1 MKYIII
7 LVISFINI
15 YSHAQD
21 LNKVKA
27 YSAESFYHLFNN
39 RLADTNVKVV
49 EDEAAEFI
57 KNLIKDV
64 KWYNK
69 TVKPLGEGLLIEFKP
84 NEGIYLGYNG
94 FAVIDSLEI
103 IKQSYTY
110 PKKSRNRVKE
120 IIDSY
125 YSPSSKNTIRRYDK
139 HSLSVAYISS
149 NPCFFNPRKKSVKVF
164 FNVKI
169 NTESVSMDYHID
181 KDKNG
186 SIVVFRHISLWNVKT
201 RTDGFVKL
209 QVDEHNMKKLLALIP
224 DWYSMSD
231 SERMRYLDNH
241 IK

>member
-1 MKYIII
+1 MKNIII
-7 LVISFINI
+7 LVISFISI

-21 LNKVKA
+21 NNTVRA
-27 YSAESFYHLFNN
+27 YSAESFYHLFNE
-39 RLADTNVKVV
+39 RLADMNAKVV
-49 EDEAAEFI
+49 EGEDAEFI
-57 KNLIKDV
+57 KSIIKDV

-94 FAVIDSLEI
+94 FAVIDSSEI

-125 YSPSSKNTIRRYDK
+125 YSPPSMNTIKKYDN

-149 NPCFFNPRKKSVKVF
+149 NPCFFNPRKKSVRVF

-169 NTESVSMDYHID
+169 NTESVSVDYHID

-186 SIVVFRHISLWNVKT
+186 SLIVFRHISLWNVKT
-201 RTDGFVKL
+201 RTDGSVKL
-209 QVDEHNMKKLLALIP
+209 QADEHAMKKLLALIP
-224 DWYSMSD
+224 DWNSMSD

>member
-49 EDEAAEFI
+49 EDEDAEFI
-57 KNLIKDV
+57 KNIIKDV

-110 PKKSRNRVKE
+110 PKKS
-120 IIDSY
+120 
-125 YSPSSKNTIRRYDK
+125 
-139 HSLSVAYISS
+139 
-149 NPCFFNPRKKSVKVF
+149 
-164 FNVKI
+164 
-169 NTESVSMDYHID
+169 
-181 KDKNG
+181 
-186 SIVVFRHISLWNVKT
+186 
-201 RTDGFVKL
+201 
-209 QVDEHNMKKLLALIP
+209 
-224 DWYSMSD
+224 
-231 SERMRYLDNH
+231 
-241 IK
+241 

>member
-49 EDEAAEFI
+49 EDEDAEFI
-57 KNLIKDV
+57 KNIIKDV

-94 FAVIDSLEI
+94 FAVVDSLEI

-186 SIVVFRHISLWNVKT
+186 SICI
-201 RTDGFVKL
+201 
-209 QVDEHNMKKLLALIP
+209 
-224 DWYSMSD
+224 
-231 SERMRYLDNH
+231 
-241 IK
+241 

>member
-1 MKYIII
+1 M
-7 LVISFINI
+7 
-15 YSHAQD
+15 
-21 LNKVKA
+21 KA

-49 EDEAAEFI
+49 EDEDAEFI
-57 KNLIKDV
+57 KNIIKDV

-125 YSPSSKNTIRRYDK
+125 YSPSSKNTIRRFDK

-201 RTDGFVKL
+201 CTDGFVKL